1 VQKLLASNS
10 ISKKLMLLVS
20 ATAGVVVFL
29 AFVISTFN
37 DAKSSSKLAEE
48 SFKTL
53 ADVVAHN
60 IASAIIFDD
69 LGAAKETLESLEADN
84 AVLHVDVLDGEGN
97 IFASYFNPGHK
108 MHSWIHN
115 IKLFNDIVVERPV
128 TQNAKRVG
136 TIRLYADYDYV
147 FMGVLVRIITN
158 LLGLVLAYLLGYM
171 FLRKM
176 LRQVFAPIGLLT
188 NAMNQIIDHE
198 HYFIRVN
205 KTSTDE
211 LGKLT
216 EGFNLML
223 SQIEYRD
230 AKLRQSD
237 QALSQTQEA
246 IALHDVNLCYQYVNP
261 AFNKLFGY
269 QLNELVGHPFWLGP
283 RDASSFAEPTQ
294 EEVFLVARESG
305 SFRGE
310 VTLQTK
316 MGKLLPIS
324 LHVSPIKDASNE
336 ITGYVSVSLDISDKK
351 QAEEWIWQQA
361 NFDLVTGLPNRHM
374 FHSRLAQ
381 EVEISQRAGT
391 SFALMFLDLDD
402 FKEVNDSLGHD
413 MGDLL
418 LKEVGKRLM
427 GCLRTTDT
435 VGREGTVARLGGDE
449 FTIILSNLND
459 IKKVDIVAQRI
470 LATLAK
476 SFQLGSDVVNISASV
491 GITLYPED
499 AGDTETL
506 IRNADQTMYNAK
518 SKGRNTYSYFTRA
531 MQDAAS
537 KRREM
542 TNDLRIAVEQDQF
555 KVLYQP
561 IVDLATNKIYKAE
574 ALLRWHHPKNGVVN
588 PADFIPVAEETGL
601 IVEIGN
607 WVFYHVAEQLVSW
620 RTTINENFQVSINKS
635 PVQFYNRD
643 DKHLAWFKYLSELG
657 IPGSSLVVE
666 ITEGLML
673 DKNPEVSE
681 KLLAFRDEGIQV
693 AVDDFGTGYSSLS
706 YLKKFDVDYIKID
719 QSFVQ
724 NLSIHSEDMILCEA
738 IIVMAHK
745 LGLKV
750 IAEGVETI
758 EQRDLLFAVGCDYGQ
773 GYLFSKP
780 IPADAFESL
789 CLSQN
794 ALDPYAQP
802 IYENKLVSNGQY

>member
-1 VQKLLASNS
+1 
-10 ISKKLMLLVS
+10 MLLVS
-20 ATAGVVVFL
+20 ATAGVVVFV
-29 AFVISTFN
+29 AFVISTIN
-37 DAKSSSKLAEE
+37 DAKSSSNSAKDSLT
-48 SFKTL
+48 TL

-69 LGAAKETLESLEADN
+69 IGTAKETLEALHADSS
-84 AVLHVDVLDGEGN
+84 VLRVEVFDIEGRML
-97 IFASYFNPGHK
+97 ASYFNPDHQTDWL
-108 MHSWIHN
+108 HRV
-115 IKLFNDIVVERPV
+115 KLFNEIVIERPV
-128 TQNAKRVG
+128 TQNSQRVG
-136 TIRLYADYDYV
+136 TIRIFADYDLV
-147 FMGVLVRIITN
+147 FEGVVLRVITN
-158 LLGLVLAYLLGYM
+158 LLGLILAYIIGYI

-176 LRQVFAPIGLLT
+176 LKHIFTPIDLLT
-188 NAMNQIIDHE
+188 SAMGEIVDHE
-198 HYFIRVN
+198 HYALRVK

-216 EGFNLML
+216 DGFNLML
-223 SQIEYRD
+223 SQIQYRD

-246 IALHDVNLCYQYVNP
+246 ITLHDENLCYQYVNP
-261 AFNKLFGY
+261 AFVTLFGY
-269 QLNELVGHPFWLGP
+269 HLEELIGKPFWLAPESSYKSAGP
-283 RDASSFAEPTQ
+283 SQ
-294 EEVFLVARESG
+294 EEVFAIARDNG

-316 MGKLLPIS
+316 SGKLLPIA
-324 LHVSPIKDASNE
+324 LHVSPIKDTTNK
-336 ITGYVSVSLDISDKK
+336 ITGYVSVSLDITDKK

-381 EVEISQRAGT
+381 EVEISQQADT
-391 SFALMFLDLDD
+391 SFTLMFLDLDD

-418 LKEVGKRLM
+418 LKEVGERLI
-427 GCLRTTDT
+427 GCLRSTDT
-435 VGREGTVARLGGDE
+435 VGRDGTVARLGGDE
-449 FTIILSNLND
+449 FTIILSHLKD

-470 LATLAK
+470 LTMLAK
-476 SFQLGSDVVNISASV
+476 PFQLGGNVVNISASV

-499 AGDTETL
+499 ASDAETL
-506 IRNADQTMYNAK
+506 IRNADQTMYDAK

-531 MQDAAS
+531 LQEAATQ
-537 KRREM
+537 RREM
-542 TNDLRIAVEQDQF
+542 TSDLRIAIEEQQF
-555 KVLYQP
+555 RVVYQP

-574 ALLRWHHPKNGVVN
+574 ALLRWDHPKNGVIN
-588 PADFIPVAEETGL
+588 PADFIPVAEDTGL

-607 WVFYHVAEQLVSW
+607 WVFFHVADQLAKW
-620 RTTINENFQVSINKS
+620 RTSIDSQFQVSINKS

-643 DKHLAWFKYLSELG
+643 DKHRAWFKYLNQLG

-724 NLSIHSEDMILCEA
+724 NLSIYSEDMILCEA

-750 IAEGVETI
+750 IAEGVETY

-780 IPADAFESL
+780 VTAEAFETL
-789 CLSQN
+789 CSQQN
-794 ALDPYAQP
+794 ALDRSAQP
-802 IYENKLVSNGQY
+802 IYESLDS

>member
-1 VQKLLASNS
+1 
-10 ISKKLMLLVS
+10 MLLVS
-20 ATAGVVVFL
+20 STAGVVVL
-29 AFVISTFN
+29 VAFFISTVN
-37 DAKSSSKLAEE
+37 DAKSSSELAK
-48 SFKTL
+48 SNLTTL

-60 IASAIIFDD
+60 IASAIVFDD
-69 LGAAKETLESLEADN
+69 VGTANDALEALRADSS
-84 AVLHVDVLDGEGN
+84 VLRVEVLDEKGAV
-97 IFASYFNPGHK
+97 FASYTNPDHKTNGVHSIKFFNE
-108 MHSWIHN
+108 
-115 IKLFNDIVVERPV
+115 IVIERPV
-128 TQNAKRVG
+128 TQNDQPVG
-136 TIRLYADYDYV
+136 TIRIFADYDIVYE
-147 FMGVLVRIITN
+147 GVALRVITN
-158 LLGLVLAYLLGYM
+158 LLGLIIAYLLGYI
-171 FLRKM
+171 FLHKM
-176 LRQVFAPIGLLT
+176 LKNILAPIGLLT
-188 NAMNQIIDHE
+188 NAMSEIVDHE
-198 HYFIRVN
+198 YYALRVK

-216 EGFNLML
+216 DGFNLML

-230 AKLRQSD
+230 AQLRQSD

-246 IALHDVNLCYQYVNP
+246 IALHDENLCYQYVNP
-261 AFNKLFGY
+261 AFINLFGY
-269 QLNELVGHPFWLGP
+269 QLDELIGKPLWLAPESPSKSAGP
-283 RDASSFAEPTQ
+283 SQ
-294 EEVFLVARESG
+294 EEVFAIAKNNG

-310 VTLQTK
+310 VSLQTK
-316 MGKLLPIS
+316 SGQLLPIA
-324 LHVSPIKDASNE
+324 LHVSPIKDTSNK
-336 ITGYVSVSLDISDKK
+336 ITGYVSVSLDIADKK

-381 EVEISQRAGT
+381 EVELSQRAGT

-418 LKEVGKRLM
+418 LKEVGERLI
-427 GCLRTTDT
+427 GCLRSTDL
-435 VGREGTVARLGGDE
+435 VGRDGTVARLGGDE
-449 FTIILSNLND
+449 FTIILSHFND

-470 LATLAK
+470 LTMLARP
-476 SFQLGSDVVNISASV
+476 FQLGSNIVNISASV

-499 AGDTETL
+499 AIDVETL
-506 IRNADQTMYNAK
+506 IRNADQTMYDAK
-518 SKGRNTYSYFTRA
+518 RKGRNTYSYFTRTL
-531 MQDAAS
+531 QEAAT

-542 TNDLRIAVEQDQF
+542 TNDLRIAIEEEQF
-555 KVLYQP
+555 RVVYQP

-574 ALLRWHHPKNGVVN
+574 ALLRWEHPKNGVIS
-588 PADFIPVAEETGL
+588 PADFIPVAEDTGL

-607 WVFYHVAEQLVSW
+607 WVFFYVADQLAKW
-620 RTTINENFQVSINKS
+620 RKSLDSQFQISINKS
-635 PVQFYNRD
+635 PVQFYNKD
-643 DKHLAWFKYLSELG
+643 DKHLAWFKYLNQLG
-657 IPGSSLVVE
+657 IPGSGLVIE

-724 NLSIHSEDMILCEA
+724 NLSIYSEDMILCEA

-780 IPADAFESL
+780 ITAEAFETL
-789 CLSQN
+789 CNQQN
-794 ALDPYAQP
+794 ALGRNIQP
-802 IYENKLVSNGQY
+802 VYETVDS

>member
-1 VQKLLASNS
+1 MLKYLANYS

-20 ATAGVVVFL
+20 ATAGIVVFV
-29 AFVISTFN
+29 AFVISTIN
-37 DAKSSSKLAEE
+37 DAKSSSE
-48 SFKTL
+48 SAKHSLTTL

-60 IASAIIFDD
+60 IASAILFDD
-69 LGAAKETLESLEADN
+69 IGTANETLEALHADN
-84 AVLHVDVLDGEGN
+84 SVLRVEVLDGEGRM
-97 IFASYFNPGHK
+97 FASYFNQDHQTDWV
-108 MHSWIHN
+108 HR
-115 IKLFNDIVVERPV
+115 IKFFNEIVIERPV
-128 TQNAKRVG
+128 TQNSLRVG
-136 TIRLYADYDYV
+136 TIRIFADYDLV
-147 FMGVLVRIITN
+147 FEGVVLRVITN
-158 LLGLVLAYLLGYM
+158 LLGLILAYILGYM

-176 LRQVFAPIGLLT
+176 LKHIFAPIDLLT
-188 NAMNQIIDHE
+188 NAMGEIVDHE
-198 HYFIRVN
+198 HYALRVK

-216 EGFNLML
+216 DGFNLML
-223 SQIEYRD
+223 SQIQYRD

-246 IALHDVNLCYQYVNP
+246 ITLHDENLCYQYVNP
-261 AFNKLFGY
+261 AFVNLFGY
-269 QLNELVGHPFWLGP
+269 HLDDLIGKPFWLAPESSNKSTGP
-283 RDASSFAEPTQ
+283 SQ
-294 EEVFLVARESG
+294 EEVFAIARDNG

-316 MGKLLPIS
+316 SGKLLPIA
-324 LHVSPIKDASNE
+324 LHVSPIKDVNNK

-381 EVEISQRAGT
+381 EVEISQRAST

-418 LKEVGKRLM
+418 LKEVGERLI
-427 GCLRTTDT
+427 GCLRSTDT
-435 VGREGTVARLGGDE
+435 VGRDGTVARLGGDE
-449 FTIILSNLND
+449 FTIILSHFTD
-459 IKKVDIVAQRI
+459 IKKVDVVAQRI
-470 LATLAK
+470 LTMLAK
-476 SFQLGSDVVNISASV
+476 PFQLGGDVVNISASV

-499 AGDTETL
+499 ASDAETL
-506 IRNADQTMYNAK
+506 IRNADQTMYDAK

-531 MQDAAS
+531 LQEAAS
-537 KRREM
+537 QRREM
-542 TNDLRIAVEQDQF
+542 TSDLRIAIEEEQF
-555 KVLYQP
+555 RVVYQP

-574 ALLRWHHPKNGVVN
+574 ALLRWDHPTNGVIS
-588 PADFIPVAEETGL
+588 PADFIPVAEDTGL
-601 IVEIGN
+601 IVDIGN
-607 WVFYHVAEQLVSW
+607 WVFFHVADQLAKW
-620 RTTINENFQVSINKS
+620 RTSIDAHFQVSINKS

-643 DKHLAWFKYLSELG
+643 DKHRGWFKYLNQLG

-724 NLSIHSEDMILCEA
+724 NLSIYSEDMILCEA

-780 IPADAFESL
+780 VTAEAFETL
-789 CLSQN
+789 CIKQN
-794 ALDPYAQP
+794 ALSRNAQP
-802 IYENKLVSNGQY
+802 VYEALNS

>member
-1 VQKLLASNS
+1 
-10 ISKKLMLLVS
+10 MLLVS
-20 ATAGVVVFL
+20 ATAGIVVFV
-29 AFVISTFN
+29 AFVISTIN
-37 DAKSSSKLAEE
+37 DAKSSSE
-48 SFKTL
+48 SAKHSLTTL

-60 IASAIIFDD
+60 IASAILFDD
-69 LGAAKETLESLEADN
+69 IGTANETLEALHADN
-84 AVLHVDVLDGEGN
+84 SVLRVEVLDAEGGM
-97 IFASYFNPGHK
+97 FASYFNQDHK
-108 MHSWIHN
+108 TDWVHR
-115 IKLFNDIVVERPV
+115 IKFFNEIVIERPV
-128 TQNAKRVG
+128 TQNSLRVG
-136 TIRLYADYDYV
+136 TIRIFADYDLV
-147 FMGVLVRIITN
+147 FEGVVLRVITN
-158 LLGLVLAYLLGYM
+158 LLGLILAYILGYM

-176 LRQVFAPIGLLT
+176 LKHIFAPIDLLT
-188 NAMNQIIDHE
+188 HAMGEIVDHE
-198 HYFIRVN
+198 HYALRVK

-216 EGFNLML
+216 DGFNLML
-223 SQIEYRD
+223 SQIQYRD

-246 IALHDVNLCYQYVNP
+246 IALHDENLCYQYVNP
-261 AFNKLFGY
+261 AFMNLFGY
-269 QLNELVGHPFWLGP
+269 HLDDLIGKPFWLAPESSNKSAGP
-283 RDASSFAEPTQ
+283 SQ
-294 EEVFLVARESG
+294 EEVFAIARDNG

-316 MGKLLPIS
+316 SGKLLPIA
-324 LHVSPIKDASNE
+324 LHVSPIKDVNNK

-381 EVEISQRAGT
+381 EVEISQRAST

-418 LKEVGKRLM
+418 LKEVGERLI
-427 GCLRTTDT
+427 GCLRSTDT
-435 VGREGTVARLGGDE
+435 VGRDGTVARLGGDE
-449 FTIILSNLND
+449 FTIILSHFTD

-470 LATLAK
+470 LTMLAK
-476 SFQLGSDVVNISASV
+476 PFQLGGDVVNISASV

-499 AGDTETL
+499 AGDAETL
-506 IRNADQTMYNAK
+506 IRNADQTMYDAK

-531 MQDAAS
+531 LQEAAS
-537 KRREM
+537 QRREM
-542 TNDLRIAVEQDQF
+542 TSDLRIAIQEKQF
-555 KVLYQP
+555 RVMYQP

-574 ALLRWHHPKNGVVN
+574 ALLRWDHPKNGVIS
-588 PADFIPVAEETGL
+588 PADFIPVAEDTGL

-607 WVFYHVAEQLVSW
+607 WVFFHVADQLAKW
-620 RTTINENFQVSINKS
+620 RTTIDAHFQVSINKS

-643 DKHLAWFKYLSELG
+643 DKHLGWFKYLNQLG

-724 NLSIHSEDMILCEA
+724 NLSIYSEDMILCEA

-750 IAEGVETI
+750 IAEGVETM

-780 IPADAFESL
+780 ITAEAFEAL
-789 CLSQN
+789 CKKQN
-794 ALDPYAQP
+794 ALSRNAQP
-802 IYENKLVSNGQY
+802 VYETLNS

>member
-1 VQKLLASNS
+1 MLKYLANYS

-20 ATAGVVVFL
+20 ATAGIVVFL
-29 AFVISTFN
+29 AFVISTIN
-37 DAKSSSKLAEE
+37 DAKSSSE
-48 SFKTL
+48 SAKYSLTTL

-60 IASAIIFDD
+60 IASAILFDD
-69 LGAAKETLESLEADN
+69 IGAANETLEALHADN
-84 AVLHVDVLDGEGN
+84 SVLRVEVLDGEGGM
-97 IFASYFNPGHK
+97 FASYFNQDHQTDWV
-108 MHSWIHN
+108 HR
-115 IKLFNDIVVERPV
+115 IKFFNEIVIERPV
-128 TQNAKRVG
+128 TQNSLRVG
-136 TIRLYADYDYV
+136 TIRIFADYDLV
-147 FMGVLVRIITN
+147 FEGVVLRVITN
-158 LLGLVLAYLLGYM
+158 LLGLILAYILGYM

-176 LRQVFAPIGLLT
+176 LKHIFAPIDLLT
-188 NAMNQIIDHE
+188 NAMSEIVDHE
-198 HYFIRVN
+198 HYALRVK

-216 EGFNLML
+216 DGFNLML
-223 SQIEYRD
+223 SQIQYRD

-246 IALHDVNLCYQYVNP
+246 ITLHDENLCYQYVNP
-261 AFNKLFGY
+261 AFVNLFGY
-269 QLNELVGHPFWLGP
+269 HLDDLIGKPFWLAPESSNKSTGP
-283 RDASSFAEPTQ
+283 SQ
-294 EEVFLVARESG
+294 EEVFAIARDNG

-316 MGKLLPIS
+316 SGKLLPIA
-324 LHVSPIKDASNE
+324 LHVSPIKDVNNK

-381 EVEISQRAGT
+381 EVEISQRAST

-418 LKEVGKRLM
+418 LKEVGERLI
-427 GCLRTTDT
+427 GCLRSTDT
-435 VGREGTVARLGGDE
+435 VGRDGTVARLGGDE
-449 FTIILSNLND
+449 FTIILSHFTD
-459 IKKVDIVAQRI
+459 VKKVDIVAQRI
-470 LATLAK
+470 LTMLAK
-476 SFQLGSDVVNISASV
+476 PFQLGGDVVNISASV

-499 AGDTETL
+499 ASDAETL
-506 IRNADQTMYNAK
+506 IRNADQTMYDAK

-531 MQDAAS
+531 LQEAAS
-537 KRREM
+537 QRREM
-542 TNDLRIAVEQDQF
+542 TNDLRIAIEEEQF
-555 KVLYQP
+555 RVVYQP

-574 ALLRWHHPKNGVVN
+574 ALLRWDHPTNGVIS
-588 PADFIPVAEETGL
+588 PADFIPVAEDTGL

-607 WVFYHVAEQLVSW
+607 WVFFHVADQLAKW
-620 RTTINENFQVSINKS
+620 RTSIDAHFQVSINKS

-643 DKHLAWFKYLSELG
+643 DKHRGWFKYLNQLG

-724 NLSIHSEDMILCEA
+724 NLSIYSEDMILCEA

-780 IPADAFESL
+780 VTAEAFETL
-789 CLSQN
+789 CIKQN
-794 ALDPYAQP
+794 ALNRNAQP
-802 IYENKLVSNGQY
+802 VYEALNS

>member
-1 VQKLLASNS
+1 VLKFLASYS

-20 ATAGVVVFL
+20 ATAGVVVFV
-29 AFVISTFN
+29 AFIISTVN
-37 DAKSSSKLAEE
+37 DAKSSGALAKE
-48 SFKTL
+48 SLTTL

-60 IASAIIFDD
+60 VASAIIFDD
-69 LGAAKETLESLEADN
+69 LGTANETLEALKADS
-84 AVLHVDVLDGEGN
+84 AVLHVDVLDEEGA
-97 IFASYFNPGHK
+97 IFASYFNPDHK
-108 MHSWIHN
+108 MENWVHRV
-115 IKLFNDIVVERPV
+115 KFFNEIVIERPV
-128 TQNAKRVG
+128 IQNSQHVG
-136 TIRLYADYDYV
+136 TIRIVADYDHV
-147 FMGVLVRIITN
+147 FLGVTLRVITN

-171 FLRKM
+171 FLRNM
-176 LRQVFAPIGLLT
+176 LKQMFTPIDLLT
-188 NAMNQIIDHE
+188 NAMSEIVEHE
-198 HYFIRVN
+198 NYALRVK

-216 EGFNLML
+216 DGFNLML

-246 IALHDVNLCYQYVNP
+246 IALYDENQCYQYVNP
-261 AFNKLFGY
+261 AFIELFGY
-269 QLNELVGHPFWLGP
+269 QTEELIGKQFSMAPDNPADKLGP
-283 RDASSFAEPTQ
+283 SRKEIFAAASEN
-294 EEVFLVARESG
+294 G
-305 SFRGE
+305 SYRGE
-310 VTLQTK
+310 VRLQTK
-316 MGKLLPIS
+316 NGRLVPIS
-324 LHVSPIKDASNE
+324 LHVSPIKDINQKV
-336 ITGYVSVSLDISDKK
+336 TGYVSVSLDISEKK

-374 FHSRLAQ
+374 FHNRLAQ

-418 LKEVGKRLM
+418 LKEVGERLL
-427 GCLRTTDT
+427 GCLRSTDT
-435 VGREGTVARLGGDE
+435 VGRDGTVARLGGDE
-449 FTIILSNLND
+449 FTIILSQFND

-470 LATLAK
+470 LTMLAK
-476 SFQLGSDVVNISASV
+476 PFQLGSDVINISTSV

-499 AGDTETL
+499 ASDAEAL

-518 SKGRNTYSYFTRA
+518 NKGRNTYSYFTRT
-531 MQDAAS
+531 MQEAAS

-542 TNDLRIAVEQDQF
+542 TSDLRIAIEEEQF
-555 KVLYQP
+555 RMVYQP
-561 IVDLATNKIYKAE
+561 IIDLATNKIYKAE
-574 ALLRWHHPKNGVVN
+574 ALLRWDHPVNGLVS
-588 PADFIPVAEETGL
+588 PADFIPVAENTGL

-607 WVFYHVAEQLVSW
+607 WVFFNVADQLAKW
-620 RTTINENFQVSINKS
+620 RTSIDSNFQVSINNS

-643 DKHLAWFKYLSELG
+643 DKHLGWFKYLNQLG
-657 IPGSSLVVE
+657 IPGSSLVIE

-724 NLSIHSEDMILCEA
+724 NLSIFSEDMVLCEA

-758 EQRDLLFAVGCDYGQ
+758 EQRNLLFSVGCDYGQ
-773 GYLFSKP
+773 GYLFSRP
-780 IPADAFESL
+780 VSADELESM
-789 CLSQN
+789 CIAQN
-794 ALDPYAQP
+794 KLDGSDQP
-802 IYENKLVSNGQY
+802 IYESILWS